1 MSASLNIGLT
11 AHLVVGN
18 LCFVKVP
25 SERGRYILT
34 DLCVTVVPCPVCEAL
49 VGEPCRKYY
58 GLRYWDRIMPNEK
71 PMAHGVGVHVDRKRA
86 AERKFGRRYA
96 AQVASHYRV
105 HLAAGDVAAA
115 MHPFPDP
122 ESPPDGVDIDV
133 PVTPKLPGAGKEG

>member
-1 MSASLNIGLT
+1 MAATLNIGLT

-71 PMAHGVGVHVDRKRA
+71 PRAHGCGVHTDRKHA

-96 AQVASHYRV
+96 AKIVGHYRV
-105 HLAAGDVAAA
+105 HLAAGDGAAA
-115 MHPFPDP
+115 LQPLPATDP
-122 ESPPDGVDIDV
+122 LPEGEDIDV
-133 PVTPKLPGAGKEG
+133 VVTRRVDVK

>member
-25 SERGRYILT
+25 SERGRYVLT

-96 AQVASHYRV
+96 AQVAGHYRV

-115 MHPFPDP
+115 MHPLPDP
-122 ESPPDGVDIDV
+122 EPLPDGVDIDV
-133 PVTPKLPGAGKEG
+133 PVTRRVDVK